1 MIASTTPSWS
11 PARAERLAELLALFK
26 LTTIADEF
34 EKRMVTAGQ
43 RDALETA
50 LELFEMEAQ
59 ERRIRKVR
67 RLTNA
72 SKLPPTKTF
81 DTLNH
86 DRFPRPLMQKIREL
100 ATGAFLERTT
110 NILAFGLP
118 GTGKTHVAAA
128 LGHALVQKCHSV
140 LFIPA
145 YQLVQQLL
153 AAKRDLTLPR
163 ALQRLDAYELVVLDD
178 FGYVEQGADEIEVL
192 FTFMSERYERRS
204 LLITSNLVFSDWNRI
219 FKNPMTTAAAIDR
232 VVHHSVI
239 LEFAGVK
246 SFRADVAGSAHKSAV
261 SDEASASEASAKPK
275 DASSPPTA
283 KPSKPAKKK

>member
-1 MIASTTPSWS
+1 MIASPPPTWS
-11 PARAERLAELLALFK
+11 PAQAERLAELLARFK
-26 LTTIADEF
+26 LSTLADEF
-34 EKRMVTAGQ
+34 EKRMVAASH
-43 RDALETA
+43 RDALPMV
-50 LELFEMEAQ
+50 LELFEMEAH

-67 RLTNA
+67 RLLNA

-81 DTLNH
+81 DTLKE
-86 DRFPRPLMQKIREL
+86 DRLPRPLMQKFREL

-118 GTGKTHVAAA
+118 GTGKTHVACA
-128 LGHALVQKCHSV
+128 LGYALVQKCHSV
-140 LFIPA
+140 LFLPA
-145 YQLVQQLL
+145 FQLVQELL

-163 ALQRLDAYELVVLDD
+163 ALRRLDAYELIILDD
-178 FGYVEQGADEIEVL
+178 FGYIEQSADEIEVL

-246 SFRADVAGSAHKSAV
+246 SFRAEAAGQAQKHAHGAKSPAQEGPKTTKK
-261 SDEASASEASAKPK
+261 DKP
-275 DASSPPTA
+275 PPPKETRA
-283 KPSKPAKKK
+283 